1 MEKSLS
7 QKFPSDPFEY
17 DFSNHFRE
25 KSIKDGSRHL
35 DWKKTFGTIRNGEL
49 AKASGSADVEWV
61 RDYHG
66 VKVYVLAG
74 WNSKNEVP
82 VVITGWPAV
91 HDPRQAVQSGRWT
104 EKELREIHQFN
115 DGEGL
120 EVSFDYP

>member
-7 QKFPSDPFEY
+7 QKFPPDPSEY

-25 KSIKDGSRHL
+25 DVIEDGPRHL
-35 DWKKTFGTIRNGEL
+35 DWKKTFGTIRHGEL

-66 VKVYVLAG
+66 VKNFILAG
-74 WNSKNEVP
+74 WNSKKEVP

-115 DGEGL
+115 DGDAL
-120 EVSFDYP
+120 EDDFSYP